1 MLWSEKEI
9 WIYFKRLYSGH
20 FQQIATERLKIGK
33 VPNIVHPDAI
43 DLAFIKGNI
52 NLKCKN
58 WDYFNAV
65 FDK

>member
-9 WIYFKRLYSGH
+9 WIYFQRLYSGH
-20 FQQIATERLKIGK
+20 FKQIATELLKIGK
-33 VPNIVHPDAI
+33 VPNLVHPDAI
-43 DLAFIKGNI
+43 DKAFIKENI
-52 NLKCKN
+52 NLKCQN